1 MGAALA
7 RHAPPTVQAL
17 ISTLMRAQLELVV
30 AGLDS
35 SGKTTLV
42 HALRQASVKSNTRN
56 SAREIAQ
63 GDHV

>member
-42 HALRQASVKSNTRN
+42 HALRQEPAAVEPL
-56 SAREIAQ
+56 SA
-63 GDHV
+63 